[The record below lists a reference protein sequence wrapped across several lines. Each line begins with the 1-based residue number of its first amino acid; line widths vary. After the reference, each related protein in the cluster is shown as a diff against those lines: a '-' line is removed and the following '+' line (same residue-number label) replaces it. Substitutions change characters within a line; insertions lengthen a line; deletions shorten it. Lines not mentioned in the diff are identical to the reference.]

1 MITVLSPAKTL
12 DFDAAINYSKEFS
25 DFDFSTQSKKL
36 AKTLKKYTPERIGA
50 LMNISE
56 KLSNLNYERFQ
67 DWKFPFDESKTNAAI
82 AIFKGDVY
90 QGLNVESWEESDF
103 DFAQNHLRILS
114 GLYGILKP
122 LDKILPYRL
131 EMGTKLEIGEAKNL
145 YEFWGEKLIRYLS
158 KELKP
163 QPILLNLA
171 SVEYFKA
178 LDHKKQLKNVQV
190 ISPVFKDYKNGKYK
204 IISFYA
210 KKARGL
216 MASFVIKNRINDVES
231 LKAFSTEGYLYS
243 EEESKPNQPVFL
255 RDEQIR

>member
-1 MITVLSPAKTL
+1 MITVLSPSKTF
-12 DFDAAINYSKEFS
+12 DFDASINYSK
-25 DFDFSTQSKKL
+25 DFSTIDFSRQSKKL
-36 AKTLKKYTPERIGA
+36 AKAFKKYTPEEMGK
-50 LMNISE
+50 LMSISE
-56 KLSNLNYERFQ
+56 KLSNLNYKRFQ
-67 DWKFPFDESKTNAAI
+67 DWKFPFDESKTNAAV
-82 AIFKGDVY
+82 AVFKGDVY

-131 EMGTKLEIGEAKNL
+131 EMGTKLEIGEANNL
-145 YEFWGEKLIRYLS
+145 YGFWGEKLIKHLS
-158 KELKP
+158 KALKA
-163 QPILLNLA
+163 QAILLNLA

-178 LDHKKQLKNVQV
+178 LDHKKQLKNMQV
-190 ISPVFKDYKNGKYK
+190 VSPVFKDYKNGKYK

-231 LKAFSTEGYLYS
+231 LKTFSAEGYLYS
-243 EEESKPNQPVFL
+243 EEESEPNQPVFL
-255 RDEQIR
+255 RDEQVR